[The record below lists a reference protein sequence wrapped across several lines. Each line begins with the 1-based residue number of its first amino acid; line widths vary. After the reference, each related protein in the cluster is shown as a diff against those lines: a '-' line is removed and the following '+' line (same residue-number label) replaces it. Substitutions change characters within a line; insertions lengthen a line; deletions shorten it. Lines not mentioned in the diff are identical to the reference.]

1 MIFIFNSVCLFFCV
15 FHLFQ
20 VIHGVQIETVET
32 PVDQLQNQ
40 QQQQREDN
48 GKVTTSATS
57 TATTQHR
64 SRSKR
69 SIEERPLR
77 ISLIYDD
84 SVIG

>member
-1 MIFIFNSVCLFFCV
+1 MIFIFNSVCLFFV